1 MLFDWFINIQIMI
14 LTNYRS
20 INFFDLGPQYA
31 SLTVGLANTVSA
43 LPGIITPLIISVIVK
58 NKVILLINFD
68 EFSYLIEFFFFFFSS
83 WQQSGMLCSTFRP
96 VWPCSVPFSTPHSVR
111 EKSSRGLFRKQTKL
125 QVTGQMNPRRPM

>member
-1 MLFDWFINIQIMI
+1 MI

-68 EFSYLIEFFFFFFSS
+68 EFSYLIEFFFFFFFKLAAEWHVVFYFSAGVAVFGAVFYAAFGSGEIQS
-83 WQQSGMLCSTFRP
+83 WALQKTDEAASNRADESASTDVGSP
-96 VWPCSVPFSTPHSVR
+96 A
-111 EKSSRGLFRKQTKL
+111 KD
-125 QVTGQMNPRRPM
+125 